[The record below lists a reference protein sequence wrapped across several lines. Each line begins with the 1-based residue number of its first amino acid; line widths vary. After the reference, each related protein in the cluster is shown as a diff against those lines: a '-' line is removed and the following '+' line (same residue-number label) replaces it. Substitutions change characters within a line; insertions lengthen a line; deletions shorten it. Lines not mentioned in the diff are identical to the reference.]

1 MLTTITCYYDNYY
14 MQSIKYNVDNYYMLL
29 WQLLYAEYKKHTK
42 NVYLNPKPP
51 RNDHQVNQTQ
61 RSPIKGKTSD
71 VKIKMKNKSS
81 QDLKSGS

>member
-1 MLTTITCYYDNYY
+1 MINIAIIKMRDSLDYYN
-14 MQSIKYNVDNYYMLL
+14 L
-29 WQLLYAEYKKHTK
+29 HTK

>member
-1 MLTTITCYYDNYY
+1 MTTGITD
-14 MQSIKYNVDNYYMLL
+14 QVSKYKYI
-29 WQLLYAEYKKHTK
+29 QLYIEHTK

-61 RSPIKGKTSD
+61 RSPIKGKTTD
-71 VKIKMKNKSS
+71 VKKLKNKSS